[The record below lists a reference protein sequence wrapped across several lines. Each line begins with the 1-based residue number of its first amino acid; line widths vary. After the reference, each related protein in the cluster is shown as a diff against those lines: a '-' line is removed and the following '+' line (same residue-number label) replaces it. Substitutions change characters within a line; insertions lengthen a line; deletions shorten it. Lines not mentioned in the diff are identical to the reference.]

1 MSDDNGQSLR
11 VVLCNAAPH
20 DAPRI
25 AKQLV
30 EEGLAAC
37 VNVIPGVR
45 SFYVWE
51 GRLYDDMEN
60 TLLIKTTAA
69 MLERLT
75 ARIREIHPYELPE
88 VIGLEVVEG
97 EGEPRY
103 FAWVRE
109 RMSRPG

>member
-1 MSDDNGQSLR
+1 MSDESGQSLR

-37 VNVIPGVR
+37 VSVVPGVR

-51 GRLYDDMEN
+51 GRMYDDMEN
-60 TLLIKTTAA
+60 TLLVKTTAA
-69 MLERLT
+69 MLPALT

-109 RMSRPG
+109 RMNRGR